1 MTTWLEHLSDDE
13 CRERLAS
20 AALGRI
26 AVMVDGHPEIFP
38 VNHVYDPTLGVAFP
52 TNDRT
57 KLHAALEWPWISFE
71 VDGIEDGGEAG
82 WSVLV
87 VGHALEVADPAVCDD
102 LRARRHVRWGAASDH
117 RWLHIEATKMT
128 GRRISYVL

>member
-1 MTTWLEHLSDDE
+1 MATWLEHLSDDQA
-13 CRERLAS
+13 RERLSTAV
-20 AALGRI
+20 LGRI

-38 VNHVYDPTLGVAFP
+38 VNHVYDSTLGVAFP

-71 VDGIEDGGEAG
+71 VDGIEESGDAG

-87 VGHALEVADPAVCDD
+87 VGHAREVDDPAVRED
-102 LRARRHVRWGAASDH
+102 LASRRSVKWATSSNL
-117 RWLHIEATKMT
+117 RWLHIEPTKIT
-128 GRRISYVL
+128 GRRISYAL

>member
-1 MTTWLEHLSDDE
+1 MTSWLEHLSDDQS
-13 CRERLAS
+13 RELLA
-20 AALGRI
+20 AAVLGRI
-26 AVMVDGHPEIFP
+26 AVMVEGHPEIFP

-71 VDGIEDGGEAG
+71 FDGIEESGEAG

-87 VGHALEVADPAVCDD
+87 VGHAHEVADLSVRED
-102 LRARRHVRWGAASDH
+102 LARRRHVRWGASSDH
-117 RWLHIEATKMT
+117 RWLHIEATKIT